1 MNAERK
7 RVVLF
12 LCTGNSCRS
21 QMAEALLRRHGGGRF
36 EVHSAGTGP
45 HPIAERT
52 KQVMAEVDI
61 SLDGHR
67 PKHVDE
73 LLEAL
78 TVDYLITVC
87 SNAEET
93 CPAVWPRSGDL
104 QRLHW
109 PFDDPAAATGS
120 DEDKLALF
128 RRVRDQID
136 ATIRSWLA
144 EAED

>member
-36 EVHSAGTGP
+36 EVHSAGTSP

-52 KQVMAEVDI
+52 KQVMAEVGV

-67 PKHVDE
+67 PKHVDG

-93 CPAVWPRSGDL
+93 CPAVWPRSPDL
-104 QRLHW
+104 QQLHW

-136 ATIRSWLA
+136 ATIRAWLA